1 MIENNEE
8 KARELNQITID
19 RCEHKIR
26 FLINGM
32 KSKLIANKKA
42 EIPPE
47 NFLELWELMNI
58 LQNNVSGEEY
68 TKFLGKCIGM
78 DLKGPVEQAEDIIK
92 KKFL

>member
-1 MIENNEE
+1 MIP
-8 KARELNQITID
+8 KDTVIK
-19 RCEHKIR
+19 RCEHKIH

-32 KSKLIANKKA
+32 KNKKRV

-68 TKFLGKCIGM
+68 TKFLGNCCDI
-78 DLKGPVEQAEDIIK
+78 DLKNSVEQAEDIIK
-92 KKFL
+92 NLYKDRGLDNGN